1 MPKAILCGLDE
12 AGRGPLAGPVTAG
25 ACVLPDG
32 FPLEI
37 LGDSKALT
45 ARQRERAFAVLQE
58 RAYWGLGWCDAG
70 EIDRIN
76 ILQASL
82 CAMLRAFDD
91 LQSRF
96 PDLVVESAVA
106 DGLHCPPVPVPC
118 TALVRGDALEPC
130 ISGASILAKVARDRF
145 MERAGQDDPRYGFE
159 VHKGYPT
166 AAHRRALELH
176 GPGPLHRLTF
186 TWKRELK
193 VHREG
198 S

>member
-1 MPKAILCGLDE
+1 MPEIVCGLDE

-25 ACVLPDG
+25 ACVLPQD
-32 FPLEI
+32 FPREI
-37 LGDSKALT
+37 LGDSKALSP
-45 ARQRERAFAVLQE
+45 RQRERAFAILQE
-58 RAYWGLGWCDAG
+58 RAFWGLGWCDAG

-82 CAMLRAFDD
+82 LAMSRALAD

-96 PDLVVESAVA
+96 PHLAIDRAVA
-106 DGLHCPPVPVPC
+106 DGLHRPAVGIPC

-130 ISGASILAKVARDRF
+130 ISGASILAKVSRDRF
-145 MERAGQDDPRYGFE
+145 MDEAGRKDPRYGFE

-166 AAHRRALELH
+166 EAHRRALDQY

-186 TWKRELK
+186 SWKKPRQGEL
-193 VHREG
+193 G
-198 S
+198 LL